1 MDFDYTRYYMRGW
14 LMNFFG
20 RNQLAAEAFEHAF
33 KANPKSAQAARHLAA
48 IAAQKKDMAR
58 SEKWFEA
65 VVQIEPGDGDSWFNL
80 GFVRDAAGK
89 KHEAIAAFTQSVTIL
104 PNLDRAWYGLGLA
117 CAATGNHTEAVRAL
131 KEAVRLQPMNGIS
144 YYQLG
149 MAYYHMH
156 DPENVEKIATKL
168 VKFDPKHAE
177 RLMHDAERAD
187 LLHLLP
193 EPLR

>member
-48 IAAQKKDMAR
+48 IAAQKKDMAG

-65 VVQIEPGDGDSWFNL
+65 VVQIEPSDGDSWFNL

-89 KHEAIAAFTQSVTIL
+89 KHEAITAFTQSVSIH

-117 CAATGNHTEAVRAL
+117 YAATGNHTEAVRAL

-149 MAYYHMH
+149 MAYYHLH

-177 RLMHDAERAD
+177 RLMHDAERTD

>member
-20 RNQLAAEAFEHAF
+20 RNQRAAEAFEHAF

-48 IAAQKKDMAR
+48 IAAQKKDMAGA
-58 SEKWFEA
+58 EKWFEA

-117 CAATGNHTEAVRAL
+117 CAATGNHAEAVRAL
-131 KEAVRLQPMNGIS
+131 NEAVRLQPMNGIG

-149 MAYYHMH
+149 MAYYHLH
-156 DPENVEKIATKL
+156 DPESVEKIATKL